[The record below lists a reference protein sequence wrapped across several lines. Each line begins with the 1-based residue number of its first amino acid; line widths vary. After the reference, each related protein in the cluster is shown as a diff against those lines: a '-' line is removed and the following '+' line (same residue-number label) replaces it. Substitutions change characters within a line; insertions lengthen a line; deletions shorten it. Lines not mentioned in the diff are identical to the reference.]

1 MVPTVRDQVEPKKMR
16 ASSRWALG
24 VCVLVVLLAGGYIR
38 WRSSRSVEPT
48 VAEGAT
54 SDAAKQV
61 EAPSESVASA
71 ESQVQFH
78 HDSWDAA
85 GLEIQMA
92 QEAPLAQTLELTG
105 KITLNDDH
113 VAHIYPLVEG
123 RVDEVHVQF
132 GDRVQ
137 KGQLLLVVQSK
148 EVGKAMLELYQDRL
162 HRDFARAKD
171 AWTQQVAAN
180 TKELIETLRHDT
192 SMEAIEERFQN
203 RPMGEY
209 REKLLSAYVSLYKSR
224 MDYER
229 LAPLSRDGV
238 APAKQLMAA
247 EADRNADRAKLT
259 AWMEQ
264 IDQEAQQSA
273 LVSQQTLKEADTRVS
288 VDETNLKILGFD
300 DASLEKIDPTVQ
312 GETISHYPIV
322 SPFDGTVISKDA
334 VLMERVGPE
343 SQLLSI
349 ADLSTVWVTTDIY
362 EEHLPLLKSL
372 AGEALRVRSDVWP
385 DRTFEA
391 KVFYT
396 GDILHEESRTISMRA
411 VADNSEGL
419 LKPGMFVR
427 VELPDLARS
436 TVLQVPTSAIQEHDG
451 QSFVF
456 VHVREDQFERRTVK
470 LGRSNREVVEI
481 LSGIRAGEPVVIRG
495 GFALKSRMLESLLSE
510 E

>member
-1 MVPTVRDQVEPKKMR
+1 MMQQVRDQVEPAKTR
-16 ASSRWALG
+16 ASSPWALG
-24 VCVLVVLLAGGYIR
+24 ACVLVVLLAGAYIR
-38 WRSSRSVEPT
+38 WRSSQAENGPKPLET
-48 VAEGAT
+48 LVATT
-54 SDAAKQV
+54 SSELAAD
-61 EAPSESVASA
+61 PASKTDDL
-71 ESQVQFH
+71 VQFARE
-78 HDSWDAA
+78 SWNAA
-85 GLEIQMA
+85 GLEIQLA
-92 QEAPLAQTLELTG
+92 NESPLVEAIELTG

-132 GDRVQ
+132 GDRVK

-162 HRDFARAKD
+162 HRDFARTKD
-171 AWTQQVAAN
+171 VWTQQVAAN
-180 TKELIETLRHDT
+180 TRELIETLKHDT
-192 SMEAIEERFQN
+192 PMDTIEEQFQN

-273 LVSQQTLKEADTRVS
+273 LVSKQTLKEADTRVS

-300 DASLEKIDPTVQ
+300 DESLAKIDPTIQ
-312 GETISHYPIV
+312 GETISHYPLV
-322 SPFDGTVISKDA
+322 APFDGTVISKDA

-343 SQLLSI
+343 TQLLSV
-349 ADLSTVWVTTDIY
+349 ANLSTVWVTTDIY

-372 AGEALRVRSDVWP
+372 AGESLRVRSNVWP

-396 GDILHEESRTISMRA
+396 GDIVDESSRTIAMRA
-411 VADNSEGL
+411 VADNAEGL
-419 LKPGMFVR
+419 LKPGMFVT
-427 VELPDLARS
+427 VELPDVKQS
-436 TVLQVPTSAIQEHDG
+436 TVLQVPTSALQEHDG
-451 QSFVF
+451 QTFVF
-456 VHVREDQFERRTVK
+456 VHLRDDQFERRVVK
-470 LGRSNREVVEI
+470 RGRSNREVVEI
-481 LSGIRAGEPVVIRG
+481 LDGVRAGEPVVVQG